1 MRNIVKGRSNKFI
14 SFLLLSSR
22 NRCLSHLLVFENT
35 KGQNAVRSAV
45 KKGSNRFSFFD
56 FSLEGFVFYCL
67 LCMYAEK
74 QDVVRKAKRGG
85 GNRLS
90 FFGFPLGGVVCLAIS
105 CV

>member
-67 LCMYAEK
+67 LCVYAEK
-74 QDVVRKAKRGG
+74 QDVVRKAKRGRVTG
-85 GNRLS
+85 FLS
-90 FFGFPLGGVVCLAIS
+90 LAFL
-105 CV
+105 